1 MTVTTIRAMKH
12 TTMAPQRLDN
22 TLRSLSRRSL
32 ICLACR
38 QQQHRSFVASA
49 ALRAATAEKPASGAS
64 LDPKSGVAGAPIDAP
79 RAYGRRHDG
88 KFTPKPLP
96 RPIGMPLPPS
106 AGENSGLDRR
116 TLRQRRDDFVD
127 YDKHIQR
134 RKEL

>member
-1 MTVTTIRAMKH
+1 MNR
-12 TTMAPQRLDN
+12 TTMEPQRLEN
-22 TLRSLSRRSL
+22 ALRSLSRRSL
-32 ICLACR
+32 VCLACR
-38 QQQHRSFVASA
+38 QQQQQQHRSFAASA
-49 ALRAATAEKPASGAS
+49 ALRAATTEKPASGAS
-64 LDPKSGVAGAPIDAP
+64 LDPKSDIAGAPIDAP

-88 KFTPKPLP
+88 RFTPKPLP

-106 AGENSGLDRR
+106 AGENTGLDRR